1 MENIY
6 YVQYVLF
13 PILPTFFTW
22 EFSILK
28 APKYYCFII
37 SDSCVSQ
44 NFVDTFHNLLLGWVQ
59 LEERILLLVST
70 PCSLLG
76 LLFGCILVIN
86 ILLTKS
92 LHKPRHLFQALAV
105 CSSLARWCFRA
116 HSKNIRYFQSPSCFQ
131 PTVRTVWNCFSGK
144 ELWILRLNPYS
155 VFLYPDLEQ
164 ILAAAN
170 GRAAQY
176 WQVAASF

>member
-92 LHKPRHLFQALAV
+92 LHKPKHLFQALAV
-105 CSSLARWCFRA
+105 CSSLARWCFI
-116 HSKNIRYFQSPSCFQ
+116 HQTLDIHNIPHHASSQLFGLY
-131 PTVRTVWNCFSGK
+131 G
-144 ELWILRLNPYS
+144 I
-155 VFLYPDLEQ
+155 VFLARSCGFLDSTH
-164 ILAAAN
+164 ILFFYILIWN
-170 GRAAQY
+170 RY
-176 WQVAASF
+176 LLLLTDVLPSIDR